1 MKSMDTYCD
10 ALNAVLEKLNC
21 NFTKS
26 NKEKVILSN
35 EILNYLDLLGQIY
48 NATPNSPSK
57 VVFDEVRSDLLSS
70 LIFCFE
76 GYYRHS
82 NICLRSSLELTL
94 SYLYFSDN
102 LYDFVLWKNDCIDM
116 TWTKLVD
123 SEKGFFN
130 PKFLNIVFGDEIS
143 IESLVEKIRQM
154 YHSTSQYVHGK
165 YEYMQQQLGDKLEYS
180 EELVD
185 SYFST
190 AKTIVELEIVLVY
203 IRFHS
208 EIIKSIDPEE
218 KIKLDRLLKKYE
230 VIK

>member
-1 MKSMDTYCD
+1 MDTYCD
-10 ALNAVLEKLNC
+10 ALNAILEKLNSIY
-21 NFTKS
+21 TKS
-26 NKEKVILSN
+26 NNEKICSSN

-185 SYFST
+185 RYFST

-208 EIIKSIDPEE
+208 EIIKLIDPEE

>member
-1 MKSMDTYCD
+1 MDTYCD

-21 NFTKS
+21 NFNKS
-26 NKEKVILSN
+26 NNEKVILSN
-35 EILNYLDLLGQIY
+35 EILNYLDLLGQVY

-94 SYLYFSDN
+94 SYLYYSDN
-102 LYDFVLWKNDCIDM
+102 LYDFILWKNDCIDM

-130 PKFLNIVFGDEIS
+130 PKFLNIVFGDEID
-143 IESLVEKIRQM
+143 IKACVEKVRQM
-154 YHSTSQYVHGK
+154 YHLTSQYVHGK
-165 YEYMQQQLGDKLEYS
+165 YEYMQQQLGDKIEYS

-185 SYFST
+185 RYFTT
-190 AKTIVELEIVLVY
+190 AKTIAELEIVLIY
-203 IRFHS
+203 IRFHD
-208 EIIKSIDPEE
+208 EIIKTIDPEE
-218 KIKLDRLLKKYE
+218 KIILDRLLNRYE